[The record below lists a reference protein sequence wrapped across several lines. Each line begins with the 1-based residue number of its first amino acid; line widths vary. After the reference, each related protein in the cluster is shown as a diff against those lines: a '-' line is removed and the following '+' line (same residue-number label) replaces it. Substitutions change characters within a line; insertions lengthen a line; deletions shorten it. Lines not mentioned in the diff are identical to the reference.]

1 MYIMRSITLA
11 LALLMS
17 GGAMGKP
24 AECSFDKKAM
34 LALEQDRFD
43 QDVSNGGGGWRAVAA
58 KPGCELEAADLI
70 KEYRKVHSDSSS
82 LLFWHEGQLRAFAGN
97 YEDAIPLMEAS
108 RQPTEKDLAGWN
120 PYVDATVAFLRH
132 DASALVA
139 AQKKLNA
146 VPASPELP
154 PVKDGYIEMPM
165 DNGQKVKMRWPM
177 NADVVDG
184 LVSCLDKS
192 YMEAYS
198 SVCRGKGQ

>member
-1 MYIMRSITLA
+1 MCKMRSVTLA
-11 LALLMS
+11 FMLVIS
-17 GGAMGKP
+17 GGATAQPKNCG
-24 AECSFDKKAM
+24 FDKQAM
-34 LALEQDRFD
+34 LALTQDKFD
-43 QDVSNGGGGWRAVAA
+43 QDVGNGGGGWRAVTS
-58 KPGCELEAADLI
+58 KPGCEVAAADLI

-97 YEDAIPLMEAS
+97 YEAAIPLMEAS

-120 PYVDATVAFLRH
+120 PYVDATIAFLRH
-132 DASALVA
+132 DTSALVE

-154 PVKDGYIEMPM
+154 PVKDGYIEMSM
-165 DNGQKVKMRWPM
+165 GNGQKVKMRWPV

-184 LVSCLDKS
+184 LVSCLNKS

-198 SVCRGKGQ
+198 SVCRGKSQ

>member
-1 MYIMRSITLA
+1 MTSVTLA
-11 LALLMS
+11 LMLVIS
-17 GGAMGKP
+17 GGATAQPINCG
-24 AECSFDKKAM
+24 FDKQAM
-34 LALEQDRFD
+34 LALAQDKFD
-43 QDVSNGGGGWRAVAA
+43 QDVGNGGGGWRAVAS
-58 KPGCELEAADLI
+58 KPGCEVAAADLI

-97 YEDAIPLMEAS
+97 YEAAIPLMEAS

-120 PYVDATVAFLRH
+120 PYVDATIAFLRH
-132 DASALVA
+132 DIAALVE

-154 PVKDGYIEMPM
+154 PVKDGYIEMSM
-165 DNGQKVKMRWPM
+165 DNGQKVKMRWPV

-184 LVSCLDKS
+184 LVSCLGKS

-198 SVCRGKGQ
+198 LVCRGKSQ

>member
-1 MYIMRSITLA
+1 MIRSITLA
-11 LALLMS
+11 LALLIS
-17 GGAMGKP
+17 EGAVAQP
-24 AECSFDKKAM
+24 AECGFDKVKM
-34 LALEQDRFD
+34 LALEQDKFD
-43 QDVSNGGGGWRAVAA
+43 QDVSSGGGGWRAVAA
-58 KPGCELEAADLI
+58 KPGCEVAAADLI
-70 KEYRKVHSDSSS
+70 KEYREVHSDSSS
-82 LLFWHEGQLRAFAGN
+82 LLFWHEGQLRAFAGH

-154 PVKDGYIEMPM
+154 PVKDGYIEMSM
-165 DNGQKVKMRWPM
+165 DNGKKVKMRWPV

-184 LVSCLDKS
+184 LVSCLNKS